1 MRERPPVVSD
11 GLCFGYWFCRCDCFR
26 LFLRVGRGFVGKD
39 EVPSP
44 SLPYPP
50 LVLPSALLFVLQQP
64 AYAVQDFAHFVFV
77 VALANILYE
86 CFGVY
91 PVFRVFPRL
100 FAVARVVVVGV
111 VVAPVA
117 ESHAVGVDAHEGFGL
132 RDDGF
137 IFVFALARPF
147 VP

>member
-1 MRERPPVVSD
+1 M
-11 GLCFGYWFCRCDCFR
+11 L
-26 LFLRVGRGFVGKD
+26 L
-39 EVPSP
+39 
-44 SLPYPP
+44 
-50 LVLPSALLFVLQQP
+50 SAFLFVLQQP
-64 AYAVQDFAHFVFV
+64 TYAVQDFAHFVFV

-86 CFGVY
+86 CFCVY
-91 PVFRVFPRL
+91 PVFHVFPRL
-100 FAVARVVVVGV
+100 LPVARVVVIGV

-117 ESHAVGVDAHEGFGL
+117 ESHAVGVYAHEGFSL